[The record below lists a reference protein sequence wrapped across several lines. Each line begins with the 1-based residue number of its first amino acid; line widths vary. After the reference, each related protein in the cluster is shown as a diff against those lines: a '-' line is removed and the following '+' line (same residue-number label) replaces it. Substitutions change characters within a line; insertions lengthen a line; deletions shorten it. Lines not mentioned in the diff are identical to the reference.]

1 MRLRRVVVTG
11 IGLVTPL
18 GATSEASWDALLAG
32 RSGLSAPGPEL
43 LCPGLPPPSA
53 VALVDREALAAAARG
68 APWEP
73 RRESPFVW
81 FARAAAAEALAQA
94 GWAPEA
100 GSPESWRTGVA
111 VGAGMSCTAE
121 FAAAAAAVA
130 AGRARRLSPFFVPK
144 VLVNS
149 PAGAVSIAHGLRGPC
164 LAPSTACAAGAQAL
178 GDALR
183 CVQLGDADVMV
194 AGGAESCVDALTVA
208 GFQRLRALSNA
219 HAGSPE
225 AASRPFDAG
234 RDGFVLG
241 EGAGVLVLEELEHAR
256 RRGARV
262 LAEVAG
268 FGMSADAFHVTA
280 PREDGEGARAAM
292 GRALAAAGRGGW
304 GDEHGGAATRAL
316 VGYVNAHAT
325 STPIGDTAERRAI
338 GLELPG
344 VAVSSTKGAIGHLL
358 GAAGAV
364 EAAFTVHALRTGDL
378 PGTRNLEQPEERD
391 SEDGGGGEGA
401 RILGPEGMRLEPGR
415 ALALSNSFG
424 FGGSNCC
431 VAFARGSPPPG
442 GGGGGGGGGRK
453 AF

>member
-1 MRLRRVVVTG
+1 MAVRLRRVVVTG

-43 LCPGLPPPSA
+43 LSPGLPPPSA

-68 APWEP
+68 ASWEP

-94 GWAPEA
+94 GWTPEA
-100 GSPESWRTGVA
+100 GSPESQRSGVA

-121 FAAAAAAVA
+121 FAAAAAAITS
-130 AGRARRLSPFFVPK
+130 GRARRLSPFFVPK

-149 PAGAVSIAHGLRGPC
+149 PAGAVSIAHGFRGPC

-241 EGAGVLVLEELEHAR
+241 EGAGMLVLEEQEHAR

-262 LAEVAG
+262 LAEVVG

-292 GRALAAAGRGGW
+292 GRALAAAGRGCW
-304 GDEHGGAATRAL
+304 GGERGEGTRAL

-325 STPIGDTAERRAI
+325 STPAGDTAERRAI

-344 VAVSSTKGAIGHLL
+344 VAVSSTKGATGHLL

-378 PGTRNLEQPEERD
+378 PGTRNLENLEACTSEEGKDLGR
-391 SEDGGGGEGA
+391 GVGA
-401 RILGPEGMRLEPGR
+401 HILGPKGMRMEPGR
-415 ALALSNSFG
+415 TLALSNSFG

-431 VAFARGSPPPG
+431 IAFARGSPPGDG
-442 GGGGGGGGGRK
+442 GERK
-453 AF
+453 TLK